1 MILLDRVEW
10 IALSI
15 CFSLASLVKTCVN
28 VNRPDPDSRRTHPQ
42 TITRPIRFLL
52 TSLVFHLFTVLFRLI
67 SASYFFATVR
77 EYTAIIIFAT
87 VIINMVLLYIN
98 CKTSTEPN
106 YVVIVLLG
114 LVSAFA
120 PNGYLVRFLNVYLI
134 SIQSISV
141 KVFLISIIAID
152 NRNHISAL

>member
-1 MILLDRVEW
+1 MIYNQSIISDRIEV
-10 IALSI
+10 IAISI

-42 TITRPIRFLL
+42 TISKPLKFVL
-52 TSLVFHLFTVLFRLI
+52 TSLVFHLFCVLFRLI
-67 SASYFFATVR
+67 SASFFIATVR
-77 EYTAIIIFAT
+77 QYTTIIIFAT
-87 VIINMVLLYIN
+87 FIINMVLLYVN

-120 PNGYLVRFLNVYLI
+120 PNGYLVRVL
-134 SIQSISV
+134 
-141 KVFLISIIAID
+141 
-152 NRNHISAL
+152 